1 MPKPYPI
8 LAAALAAR
16 GHSLSTVIVAAPN
29 ARRAVSPFRERDD
42 WLAGSEHMADVN
54 LESPFATNAFVD
66 RARRIAAALPHSA
79 RL

>member
-1 MPKPYPI
+1 MLPHIAQQRRKQGGRH
-8 LAAALAAR
+8 AQALSDSCCR
-16 GHSLSTVIVAAPN
+16 